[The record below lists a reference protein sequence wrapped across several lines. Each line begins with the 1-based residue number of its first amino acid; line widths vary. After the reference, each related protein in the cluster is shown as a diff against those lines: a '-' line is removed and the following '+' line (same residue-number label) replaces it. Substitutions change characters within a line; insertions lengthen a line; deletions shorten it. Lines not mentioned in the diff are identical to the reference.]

1 MKPSAKLHLMCAVY
15 CTTLAALNWSHSIEY
30 SRAVGPYRETNAPVG
45 LALLLAGS
53 IALVLA
59 VRCLRAAKR
68 RHESGR
74 RVAAGGWIP
83 SKSVLLYAL
92 PLLFSHTTTSTWVAA
107 DGTRAVANGG
117 FGHALSPWVFLV
129 AVAGM
134 ILFQLH
140 AKLAT
145 DGAPTAAATRPEA
158 A

>member
-1 MKPSAKLHLMCAVY
+1 MKPIAQLHLKCAVY
-15 CTTLAALNWSHSIEY
+15 CATLAALNWSHSVEY
-30 SRAVGPYRETNAPVG
+30 SRAIGPYSEINAPVG
-45 LALLLAGS
+45 LALLLAGG

-59 VRCLRAAKR
+59 VRCVRAAKR
-68 RHESGR
+68 RLETGR

-92 PLLFSHTTTSTWVAA
+92 PLLFSHTTTSTWVEA

-117 FGHALSPWVFLV
+117 FGHALSPWVFLL
-129 AVAGM
+129 AAAGM

-140 AKLAT
+140 ATLA
-145 DGAPTAAATRPEA
+145 DNDAPTAAATRPEA